1 MIQTEV
7 KATGKHE
14 HLVQVHVPQ
23 GDYDAVYAEQLQKI
37 SSQVKQ
43 PGFRQ
48 GKTPRSLVERQF
60 SGKLLE
66 DTASEL
72 VQRHYAEVIESTGL
86 KPAVQPELE
95 LPAVQPGS
103 GFTFTLKVTT
113 WPEAKVKDLGKLQFI
128 ETEVTAGDTDIEAV
142 VERLMKSQVRYEP
155 VDDRAAEQGDR
166 LEIDFTGYVDGEAF
180 EGGKGE
186 NVALVLGEGRFIPGF
201 EDGLMGAKPGEQ
213 REVEVTFPAD
223 YQATNLAGKAARFE
237 VSVGTVA
244 RAEPPKNEDDLA
256 SLVGFDDAAA
266 LRADIRQRLEAEA
279 EQAGYTATRKAAL
292 DALLAANE
300 VELPEA
306 LVREDVKQTTLRVA
320 QNMRQ
325 QGMQPDKAMFEDPG
339 FQQEVRGRAERG
351 LKLSLL
357 LQAVRSEAGI
367 EVVEDDVEAELD
379 VQAKQYPEAQHEE
392 FKRWMRGQPER
403 MQELADQL
411 LERKCVAYIVDKGK
425 TKKQAK
431 GLNEWQAEQEQG
443 QEK

>member
-14 HLVQVHVPQ
+14 HLVHVHVPQ

-37 SSQVKQ
+37 AARAKL

-48 GKTPRSLVERQF
+48 GKMPRALIEQQF
-60 SGKLLE
+60 SGQLLE
-66 DTASEL
+66 ETASEL

-95 LPAVQPGS
+95 LPAVQPAT
-103 GFTFTLKVTT
+103 GFAFTLKVTT
-113 WPEAKVKDLGKLQFI
+113 WPEVKIKDLGKLQFT
-128 ETEVTAGDTDIEAV
+128 ETMVEAGDADIEAV

-155 VDDRAAEQGDR
+155 AEGHAAEKGDR

-201 EDGLMGAKPGEQ
+201 EDGLMGAKADEA
-213 REVEVTFPAD
+213 REVEVTFPAN
-223 YQATNLAGKAARFE
+223 YQAANLAGKAARFD
-237 VSVGTVA
+237 VTVRSVA
-244 RAEPPKNEDDLA
+244 RAVPPKDEDDLA
-256 SLVGFDDAAA
+256 TLVGFADAAA

-279 EQAGYTATRKAAL
+279 GDAGHAATRQAAL
-292 DALLAANE
+292 DALLAAND

-306 LVREDVKQTTLRVA
+306 LVREDVRQTTLRVA
-320 QNMRQ
+320 KNMRQ
-325 QGMQPDKAMFEDPG
+325 QGMQPDREMFENPE
-339 FQQEVRGRAERG
+339 FQREVRERAERG
-351 LKLSLL
+351 LKLSVL
-357 LQAVRSEAGI
+357 LQAVRAEAGAEVSEA
-367 EVVEDDVEAELD
+367 DVEAELD
-379 VQAKQYPEAQHEE
+379 QQAKQYPEAQHEE

-411 LERKCVAYIVDKGK
+411 LEHKCIAYIVTKAK

-431 GLNEWQAEQEQG
+431 SLAEWQSEQDQG
-443 QEK
+443 